1 MEVSGECFYEK
12 GKHELELLPHFSAH
26 LLRRTFCTRLCQNE
40 SNIKAIQ
47 SIMGHADYSTTM
59 DIYAECTMER
69 QQKAFADMNG
79 KIMIK

>member
-1 MEVSGECFYEK
+1 M
-12 GKHELELLPHFSAH
+12 
-26 LLRRTFCTRLCQNE
+26 E
-40 SNIKAIQ
+40 SNIKVIQ

-69 QQKAFADMNG
+69 QQEAFADLNG